1 MAKLTFGMILL
12 GIAFM
17 SGVVFLS
24 SHGTASAEIEG
35 NCEARFKGLDV
46 EPLSSTD
53 PGDAITVQEDEI
65 VSVLFISPE
74 GFESHE
80 VTVQFADVPGAK
92 IEAESGD
99 DDDGDTQWTGDVNVD
114 DWASYGA
121 GLYRVEGSAT
131 LSDGTECSGAALI
144 DVDKNPLTTVA
155 GLVALGAGAIGAGSI
170 AASTVTSVL
179 EGRRASRRIED
190 WITNEVEQVNLGRR
204 YTPPDRGVLFG
215 NVMDAWCLFMVLPAI
230 ILTGAAMATGGGGEA
245 TGVSLPRAS
254 WRPRLSVSGTIGG
267 ILLGLGVV
275 VLLQQYGEIF
285 PDLGTIIGA
294 LAIGLALGIV
304 LPLGIRAVSIVS
316 LNRALGRAEARLAQA
331 ATAAGGGAAATP
343 GGPTASP
350 APEPPSPESAD
361 DVPSDDGGQDE

>member
-1 MAKLTFGMILL
+1 MTRLTFGMILL

-35 NCEARFKGLDV
+35 NCEALFKGIDV

-53 PGDAITVQEDEI
+53 AGEAITVQEDEI
-65 VSVLFISPE
+65 VSIVFTSPQ

-80 VTVQFADVPGAK
+80 VTVQFADLPGAK

-99 DDDGDTQWTGDVNVD
+99 DDGGDPQWTGDVNVD
-114 DWASYGA
+114 DWANYGA

-155 GLVALGAGAIGAGSI
+155 GLVALGVGAFGGGSI
-170 AASTVTSVL
+170 AASVATSVL
-179 EGRRASRRIED
+179 EARRGSRRIED
-190 WITNEVEQVNLGRR
+190 WITNEVEQVNLGRT
-204 YTPPDRGVLFG
+204 YTPPDRGALFG
-215 NVMDAWCLFMVLPAI
+215 SVMDVWCLFMVLPAI
-230 ILTGAAMATGGGGEA
+230 ILTGAAMATGGGGA
-245 TGVSLPRAS
+245 AAGVSLPRAS

-294 LAIGLALGIV
+294 LLIGLALGIV
-304 LPLGIRAVSIVS
+304 LPSCIRAISVVS
-316 LNRALGRAEARLAQA
+316 LNRALGRAEARLARAGA
-331 ATAAGGGAAATP
+331 AVGGGGASTP
-343 GGPTASP
+343 P
-350 APEPPSPESAD
+350 APPPPEPPSPESAD

>member
-1 MAKLTFGMILL
+1 MTRLTFGMILL

-24 SHGTASAEIEG
+24 SHGTASAEVEG
-35 NCEARFKGLDV
+35 NCEATFKGIDV
-46 EPLSSTD
+46 RPLNSTD
-53 PGDAITVQEDEI
+53 AGAAITVQEDEI
-65 VSVLFISPE
+65 VSVVFTSPV

-80 VTVQFADVPGAK
+80 VTVQFTNISGTK
-92 IEAESGD
+92 IEADSD
-99 DDDGDTQWTGDVNVD
+99 DADGGATQWTGDVNVA
-114 DWASYGA
+114 DWAGYGA

-155 GLVALGAGAIGAGSI
+155 GLVALGVGAIGAGSI
-170 AASTVTSVL
+170 AATTATSVL
-179 EGRRASRRIED
+179 EGRRASRRIDD
-190 WITNEVEQVNLGRR
+190 WVTNEFEQVNRGQT

-230 ILTGAAMATGGGGEA
+230 ILTGAAMATGGGGA
-245 TGVSLPRAS
+245 AAVVSLPRAS

-304 LPLGIRAVSIVS
+304 LPSGIRAISVVL
-316 LNRALGRAEARLAQA
+316 LNRALGRAEARLAE
-331 ATAAGGGAAATP
+331 AAGAGAASP
-343 GGPTASP
+343 PP
-350 APEPPSPESAD
+350 APSAPASEPPSPESAS
-361 DVPSDDGGQDE
+361 DVPSDDGGQDQ